1 MLLIPCVQLFRN
13 FYRKSVFV
21 WKWIQL
27 RNINDISFQLGR
39 NCEREII
46 AKSLLLCLLFSML
59 PSNFM
64 AVNAEEPHVSNLQQ
78 TLSQVSSIA
87 GHMLSYINHFT
98 LLNKIPPNWVT
109 LTSGKLWLLSSLF
122 SHFWILLH
130 LLPAIIIGKEKGT
143 VFSHRRQAISI
154 LSKFR
159 LLAPWEQGPVPHFYT
174 KLNHLVH
181 CYASCCH
188 SVNICLYLHAKILF
202 RVLYCV
208 W

>member
-46 AKSLLLCLLFSML
+46 AKSLLLCLLFSTL

-78 TLSQVSSIA
+78 AVSQVSSIA
-87 GHMLSYINHFT
+87 SHMLSYINHFN

-109 LTSGKLWLLSSLF
+109 LISVKLWLLNSLF
-122 SHFWILLH
+122 FHFWILWN
-130 LLPAIIIGKEKGT
+130 LLPAIIVGKGKST
-143 VFSHRRQAISI
+143 VFDPQKVG
-154 LSKFR
+154 SKCF
-159 LLAPWEQGPVPHFYT
+159 E
-174 KLNHLVH
+174 
-181 CYASCCH
+181 
-188 SVNICLYLHAKILF
+188 
-202 RVLYCV
+202 
-208 W
+208 